1 MTAVIKRMT
10 GMVWRSNT
18 LMALKP
24 QAAMPTCNTMTSAA
38 IMYLISGPP
47 LNPIRSSAAMQRS
60 STIQVLIATHP
71 IGISTCASAGR

>member
-1 MTAVIKRMT
+1 MMKRMN
-10 GMVWRSNT
+10 GMVYRSNT

-24 QAAMPTCNTMTSAA
+24 QAAMPTCSTMTIAA
-38 IMYLISGPP
+38 MAYLSSRPP
-47 LNPIRSSAAMQRS
+47 LKPIRSSAAMQRS